1 MSEMGIFRHLR
12 RLPRGW
18 RLGFTSCLPTILQVE
33 GRYYSLRSAIIGSTL
48 EARRAG
54 IAHANPDTKPRRM
67 VPARRMPGS
76 RGLACAHFAMIWFRA
91 NERAIPA
98 KIPAP
103 RLTDAALKTIR
114 STSARCAPSAIR
126 IPNSVVRCA
135 TV

>member
-1 MSEMGIFRHLR
+1 MVVDYRAMSSADFAIPE
-12 RLPRGW
+12 
-18 RLGFTSCLPTILQVE
+18 VE
-33 GRYYSLRSAIIGSTL
+33 GRCYSVRSAIIGSTL

-54 IAHANPDTKPRRM
+54 IAQANPDTKPRRI

-76 RGLACAHFAMIWFRA
+76 RGFACTHFAMIWFRA

-114 STSARCAPSAIR
+114 
-126 IPNSVVRCA
+126 
-135 TV
+135 